1 MYNPYDYYIS
11 PEEFAK
17 AEANGISKDTV
28 VGRIRRQGW
37 DKQRA
42 LSEPVRFADRS
53 RFAADWAIYGK
64 VAERNGV
71 SRAAFR
77 VRVYRGWSAE
87 KAASTP
93 KVEKKE
99 QIKRMTE
106 RSPRTKYRK
115 FPEEIVKLAELNG
128 IRYGTLKSRAVR
140 SGWDMYT
147 AATTPVMT
155 CREAQQKAVQALK
168 RKYGDNPNGMLFPKS
183 KGVQV

>member
-115 FPEEIVKLAELNG
+115 FPEEVIKLAESNG
-128 IRYGTLKSRAVR
+128 IRYGTLRSRVTR
-140 SGWDMYT
+140 NGWDMHI

-155 CREAQQKAVQALK
+155 QQEIQRKAVQAFK
-168 RKYGDNPNGMLFPKS
+168 RKYGDNPMGALFPKI
-183 KGVQV
+183 KGVKA